1 MRFSKKKGRQIASA
15 LAPKRPSLQ
24 SRIQDARQ
32 KSTYKIMNS
41 THRRDEFNIEE
52 DVSTQK
58 MKPY

>member
-15 LAPKRPSLQ
+15 LAPKSLPQ
-24 SRIQDARQ
+24 SRLQMQAKLNIEE
-32 KSTYKIMNS
+32 
-41 THRRDEFNIEE
+41 DEFNIEE